1 MAPTYAAALRCSFRG
16 IFGGT
21 MTGRFTTVS
30 TTRAYV
36 ASILVMYFQDCHG
49 NQLMESMN
57 FCAM

>member
-1 MAPTYAAALRCSFRG
+1 MAPPYAAALRCSFRG
-16 IFGGT
+16 IVGGT

-30 TTRAYV
+30 TMRPYV
-36 ASILVMYFQDCHG
+36 ASILVMYFQDCPG

>member
-1 MAPTYAAALRCSFRG
+1 
-16 IFGGT
+16 

-30 TTRAYV
+30 TMRPYV
-36 ASILVMYFQDCHG
+36 ASILVMYFQDCPG